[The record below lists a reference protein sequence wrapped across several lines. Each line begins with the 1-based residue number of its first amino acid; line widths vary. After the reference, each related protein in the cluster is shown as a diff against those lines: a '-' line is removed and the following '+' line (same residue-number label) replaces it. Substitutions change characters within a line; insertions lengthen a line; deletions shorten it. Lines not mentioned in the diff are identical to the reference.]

1 MLLSTALVAASGAA
15 ASAATPGEAPPAP
28 GATTTESAEAA
39 GNAATDLATDTA
51 GSAGAAGP
59 AVEPV
64 VIPLTDDDG
73 DRTDV
78 ATAGLEVT
86 VPAGEFSASSDTA
99 VVSDDAVLTRPIATE
114 EFLVAGLTWEAGQ
127 ELAAD
132 AQVFVRVEEDGVWS
146 DWEETAHEEGMSGGA
161 EAAAGTDPFV
171 TGGAQTIQVRVT
183 GSAAELPDNLAI
195 TVLATEDLQT
205 PAAATASAESTPI
218 PVPPVTPS
226 APGSNAVVP
235 AGMVGAS
242 VAASPVA
249 ATVVSPRPSIISRA
263 GWGADESK
271 LAWRPTLR
279 ALKAAVVHHTAGTNN
294 YTQSQAASVVRGIYE
309 YHAVSRGWG
318 DIGYNF
324 LVDKWGRVYEGRTGS
339 LAAPEGMMT
348 QGAHAAP
355 VNSGTV
361 GISAMGDYTKIAAP
375 TAVIDAMSDVI
386 AWQFGRAGIDATTK
400 SGIIAPGTPA
410 MAKGVNLPRI
420 FGHMDVS
427 ATACPGQDI
436 YGRLATMRT
445 TVANATSQPATTPEP
460 APAPKPTPTPTAGL
474 RSVYLN
480 NALTASSDVVFSYGP
495 TGSTIIVGDWDGN
508 GTDTPAAR
516 RQQIFEVR
524 NSNTTGP
531 VDKTFVYG
539 RPGDVVL
546 VGDWDGNRVDTLT
559 VRRGREYHVKN
570 SVTSGPA
577 DQVILYGKPDDEI
590 LVGDWDG
597 NGTDT
602 FAVRRG
608 NVLYIKDTMST
619 GVADRVIA
627 YGRPGDVMLVGD
639 WDGDGKDTFAVRRG
653 DQLLLRNSL
662 TSGVAETTFTY
673 GRTTDKMLVGDW
685 DGDGRDTFGLY
696 R

>member
-1 MLLSTALVAASGAA
+1 MPAEAPATAATEPSAA
-15 ASAATPGEAPPAP
+15 A
-28 GATTTESAEAA
+28 
-39 GNAATDLATDTA
+39 A
-51 GSAGAAGP
+51 GS

-64 VIPLTDDDG
+64 VIALTDDDG
-73 DRTDV
+73 DRTRV
-78 ATAGLEVT
+78 ATSGLEVT
-86 VPAGEFSASSDTA
+86 VPSGEFSASSDTA
-99 VVSDDAVLTRPIATE
+99 VVGDDAVLTRPIPTD

-127 ELAAD
+127 RLAAD

-146 DWEETAHEEGMSGGA
+146 EWEETSHEEGMSGTG

-183 GSAAELPDNLAI
+183 GAAAELPDNLAI
-195 TVLATEDLQT
+195 TVLSTEDLQT
-205 PAAATASAESTPI
+205 PPPATEAVESAPI
-218 PVPPVTPS
+218 PVPTVAPA
-226 APGSNAVVP
+226 APGSSAVVP
-235 AGMVGAS
+235 AGTVAAS

-249 ATVVSPRPSIISRA
+249 TTVVPPRPSVISRA
-263 GWGADESK
+263 GWGADERK
-271 LAWRPTLR
+271 MTWRPTYR
-279 ALKAAVVHHTAGTNN
+279 ALRAAVVHHTAGTNT
-294 YTQSQAASVVRGIYE
+294 YTWSEAASVVRGIYQ
-309 YHAVSRGWG
+309 YHAVTRGWG

-339 LAAPEGMMT
+339 LAAPAGMMT

-375 TAVIDAMSDVI
+375 TAVIEAMTDVL
-386 AWQFGRAGIDATTK
+386 AWQFGRAGIDATTR
-400 SGIIAPGTPA
+400 SGIYSPGTPA
-410 MAKGVNLPRI
+410 LASGVNLPRI

-427 ATACPGQDI
+427 ATTCPGKDI
-436 YGRLATMRT
+436 YGRLAAMRT
-445 TVANATSQPATTPEP
+445 AVRSRTNPPVTAP
-460 APAPKPTPTPTAGL
+460 APATPAPSSPL

-480 NALTASSDVVFSYGP
+480 NALTASSDVVFSYGAL
-495 TGSTIIVGDWDGN
+495 GSSIIVGDWDGN
-508 GTDTPAAR
+508 GSDTPAAR
-516 RQQIFEVR
+516 TQQYFEVR
-524 NSNTTGP
+524 NSNTSGP
-531 VDKTFVYG
+531 ADRKFVYG

-546 VGDWDGNRVDTLT
+546 VGDWDRNGVDTLT

-570 SVTSGPA
+570 SVTSGVA
-577 DQVILYGKPDDEI
+577 DQVIYYGKPDDEI

-608 NVLYIKDTMST
+608 NLLYIKDTMSG

-627 YGRPGDVMLVGD
+627 YGRPGDTMLVGD

-653 DQLLLRNSL
+653 DLLMLRNSL

-685 DGDGRDTFGLY
+685 NRDRKDTFGIF